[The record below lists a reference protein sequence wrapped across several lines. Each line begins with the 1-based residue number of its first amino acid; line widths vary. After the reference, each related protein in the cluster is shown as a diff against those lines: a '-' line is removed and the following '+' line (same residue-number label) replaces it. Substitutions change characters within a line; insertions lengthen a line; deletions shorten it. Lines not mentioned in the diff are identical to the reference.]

1 MRVALTVTGG
11 LAATVNAVRPPTVV
25 DTTTLPPGLDA
36 ELVALVR
43 AAAERPVTMG
53 ASGRPWPDEQHYQV
67 TVEDGRE
74 TRVVAATDSSMSP
87 QFARLLEWLEQH
99 A

>member
-1 MRVALTVTGG
+1 MRVALTVAGG
-11 LAATVNAVRPPTVV
+11 LAATVNAVRPPAAL
-25 DTTTLPPGLDA
+25 DTTTLPPALDA

-43 AAAERPVTMG
+43 AAAERPVAAG

-74 TRVVAATDSSMSP
+74 TQVIAATDSSMSP
-87 QFARLLEWLEQH
+87 QFADLLGWIEQH